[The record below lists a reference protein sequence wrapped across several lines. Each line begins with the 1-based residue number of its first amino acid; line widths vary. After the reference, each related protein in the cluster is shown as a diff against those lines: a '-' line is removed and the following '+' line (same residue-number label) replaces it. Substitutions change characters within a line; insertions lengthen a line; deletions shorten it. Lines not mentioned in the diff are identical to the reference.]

1 MKKILLVI
9 LIFCSISVIG
19 QNKIISEKELYS
31 NVLLLD
37 SICHN
42 DTVEVLILICD
53 TTIVGVDFNN
63 QPFYDA
69 RVFWKKAYKV
79 LYTNEYLTL
88 GKELYSKE
96 IIIWSV
102 IYL

>member
-1 MKKILLVI
+1 MKKLLLMM

-31 NVLLLD
+31 KVLLVD
-37 SICHN
+37 SIFHN
-42 DTVEVLILICD
+42 DTVEVLILVCD
-53 TTIVGVDFNN
+53 TTAIGVDFDNL
-63 QPFYDA
+63 PFYDA

-79 LYTNEYLTL
+79 LCTNEYLTL
-88 GKELYSKE
+88 SKELYSKE